1 MSTALPQR
9 ALLVDDHDN
18 ARAWLRGAVLS
29 AFPGLAIEEASSV
42 ASARAAL
49 QAVPFDLALLDL
61 GLPDGSGL
69 EVLRELRRVHPD
81 CQCVIATV
89 FDDDEHVFAALK
101 QGANGYLL
109 KEQGREEL
117 ALLLAELRQ
126 GRPPLSTSV
135 ARRLL
140 SHFAAPAPVED
151 ELPAL
156 TPRERDVLRMV
167 AKGFSVKETA
177 NTLEISPHTA
187 HGYVRDIYR
196 KLAVSS
202 RAEAALAASRMGLL

>member
-1 MSTALPQR
+1 MTTALPQR

-29 AFPGLAIEEASSV
+29 AFPGLVIEEATSV

-49 QAVPFDLALLDL
+49 QSAPFDLALLDL

-69 EVLRELRRVHPD
+69 EVLRELRRVRPA
-81 CQCVIATV
+81 CLCIIATV

-109 KEQGREEL
+109 KEQSRDEL
-117 ALLLAELRQ
+117 AVLLAELRQ

-140 SHFAAPAPVED
+140 SHFAAPAPVAD
-151 ELPAL
+151 QLPAL

-177 NTLEISPHTA
+177 STLEISPHTA